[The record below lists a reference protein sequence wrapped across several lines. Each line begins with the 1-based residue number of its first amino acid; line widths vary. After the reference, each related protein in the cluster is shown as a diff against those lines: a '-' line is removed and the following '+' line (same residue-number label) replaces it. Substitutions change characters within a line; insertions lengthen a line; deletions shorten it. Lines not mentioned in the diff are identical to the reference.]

1 MYKVVKKVIL
11 SSLQPNVSQCLHTY
25 FIANLLPVKK
35 KKKKCVHIDFRQAI
49 VQALV
54 ESATDA
60 PRPQKKGQKS
70 AEMLGW
76 LTDISLDISK

>member
-1 MYKVVKKVIL
+1 MLVNAYIHTL
-11 SSLQPNVSQCLHTY
+11 SQICSPS
-25 FIANLLPVKK
+25 KK